1 MNNFP
6 VQFYDRVVYVVA
18 VVFLLSLAYSEA
30 LKSISLVLMLAL
42 LSYAVATNI
51 VTISKDK
58 VNSII
63 GLHVLF
69 VVMGIWLGVNSEES
83 LKQFSDVLKII
94 LVFLFFR
101 EMNLYYFKRSYLY
114 AFILI
119 GFSLAVFPEFLSYNE
134 VTHDYIKLR
143 SVGSVNRS
151 ATYAVYIFVLSLYFF
166 KYSEKTFFKFI
177 GGFLIFLSLI
187 AIILGGSRMAMFSLP
202 MITFAYFS
210 LQRGVKIKDMLL
222 WVILFSFLWLTMYLV
237 FPEARSFSRFDQGFE
252 DMGRIQIWISSIN
265 IWIQNNILFG
275 IGIGNSVLFS
285 TVDFFG
291 NNAVESKIDNAHN
304 LYLDILLERGILGLI
319 TFLMFIKHLFFK
331 TELED
336 IILIRVLIF
345 SLLLMGLANITF
357 RYEFALLFMSIAG
370 ISMNKFLKY

>member
-6 VQFYDRVVYVVA
+6 VQLYDRVVYVVT

-30 LKSISLVLMLAL
+30 LKSISLVLMLVL

-63 GLHVLF
+63 ALHVLF

-166 KYSEKTFFKFI
+166 KYSEKTFFKII

-202 MITFAYFS
+202 VITFAYFS

-222 WVILFSFLWLTMYLV
+222 WVIFFSFLWLTMYLV

-275 IGIGNSVLFS
+275 IGVGNSVLFS

-304 LYLDILLERGILGLI
+304 LYLDMLLERGILGLI